1 MDRYDYFE
9 AVKSD
14 VIDEI
19 NDEYLNRFSDF
30 DDMEEFAAALNN
42 ELWVS
47 DRVTGS
53 GSGSY
58 TFSAWEAEENICH
71 NFDLIE
77 DACEEFGYD
86 MGEAFKNGAEY
97 LDVLI
102 RCYLLG
108 SVISEVLLDFEQ
120 EFEEAHR
127 RVEECR

>member
-14 VIDEI
+14 VINAI
-19 NDEYLNRFSDF
+19 NDEYLSRFSSF
-30 DDMEEFAAALNN
+30 DDMEELAIALND
-42 ELWVS
+42 ELWLNDS
-47 DRVTGS
+47 VTGNA
-53 GSGSY
+53 SGSY
-58 TFSAWEAEENICH
+58 TFSTWEAEENICH

-77 DACEEFGYD
+77 NACEEFGYD

-127 RVEECR
+127 KVNNCQ